1 MRMDGRRRHIRGLV
15 LGFIESLL
23 KLYPPRFRHEFSSEI
38 QPVLLSRLRDADVQG
53 RWPSTV
59 FREVAGIVASII
71 RERWHELRFREDRI
85 MTITTERP
93 RWFFYFGWVAL
104 NVSAV
109 IMAWYLSWAIISQVT
124 NIFGDTIRVG
134 GESHITE
141 DAIFLC
147 VLFPITGLLIGIL
160 QFILLRRYLP
170 HMTSWIAATFLGWLM
185 PFIIGY
191 FVLTLLARR
200 NDTFSI
206 MLGMLLIGA
215 SVAVPQ
221 WWVLR
226 QRVRHASGW
235 ILGYG
240 LGWAMVG
247 LLSLVPA
254 LSDPF
259 PVLIAFGLI
268 PAICTSVVCWLL
280 LDWFPKHEVAM
291 QLS

>member
-1 MRMDGRRRHIRGLV
+1 MRMDGRKLHIRSLV

-38 QPVLLSRLRDADVQG
+38 QAVLLSRLRDAEVQG
-53 RWPSTV
+53 RWASAV
-59 FREVAGIVASII
+59 FREVAGLVPSII
-71 RERWHELRFREDRI
+71 RERWHELRFREDTI
-85 MTITTERP
+85 MTVTTERP

-109 IMAWYLSWAIISQVT
+109 IMAWYLSGAIISQVT
-124 NIFGDTIRVG
+124 NIVGDTIRVG
-134 GESHITE
+134 GESRITE
-141 DAIFLC
+141 DFLFLY
-147 VLFPITGLLIGIL
+147 VLFPIIGLLTGIL

-170 HMTSWIAATFLGWLM
+170 RMTSWIAATFMGWLM
-185 PFIIGY
+185 PFIIGF

-226 QRVRHASGW
+226 HRVRHASWW
-235 ILGYG
+235 ILVYG

-247 LLSLVPA
+247 LLSLVPT

-259 PVLIAFGLI
+259 PVLIAIGLI
-268 PAICTSVVCWLL
+268 PAIATSVGCWLL

-291 QLS
+291 QPS